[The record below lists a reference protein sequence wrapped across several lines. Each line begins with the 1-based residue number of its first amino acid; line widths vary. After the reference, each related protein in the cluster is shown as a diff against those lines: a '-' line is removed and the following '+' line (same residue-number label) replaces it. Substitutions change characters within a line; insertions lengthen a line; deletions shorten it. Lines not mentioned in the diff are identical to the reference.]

1 MSTADQNDR
10 DDLFDFPEA
19 FWVDS
24 FGFDEKPEF
33 APGDIASTPTNG
45 SSELFGDVLE
55 IDPVPNPPQPEGI
68 SDLEYDLF
76 DFDSASNAPAPQT
89 SGISPFDTVS
99 EGLRADDAPEAPS
112 SIEVGSPVFQSDPE
126 PIADSAAGSAPEQ
139 PAAEQA
145 AALATEPAE
154 QESKEAVAATGSMSL
169 LGDRGPRITLPED
182 MPGASSWERNRSLL
196 ALVGCFLLINTGIFF
211 LAQQASDRFN
221 QTISEAT
228 GLMAQVLL
236 DQQSQDAQAA
246 APANAEPSVEHVIEP
261 DPTQSGPNQSGPN
274 QADPAQSGPGEPN
287 PGELTQQGPKRLDP
301 KALAAVKEP
310 AVDPL
315 EYDNTHQLGVARAK
329 ALLDQGKPE
338 EARMLLNFVLAN
350 RDRVPMPNSLREEI
364 DYLIP
369 FTYFEQGSLI
379 APEEAR

>member
-1 MSTADQNDR
+1 MSTADQNDG

-19 FWVDS
+19 FGVDS
-24 FGFDEKPEF
+24 FGFEEKPEV
-33 APGDIASTPTNG
+33 APGDIGSTPTNG

-68 SDLEYDLF
+68 GDLDYDLF
-76 DFDSASNAPAPQT
+76 DFDSASNAPASQT
-89 SGISPFDTVS
+89 SGTSPFDTLS
-99 EGLRADDAPEAPS
+99 EGLRADDAPDAPS

-126 PIADSAAGSAPEQ
+126 PIADSAADSAARSAPEQ

-154 QESKEAVAATGSMSL
+154 QETKEAVAATGSMSL

-261 DPTQSGPNQSGPN
+261 NTTQP
-274 QADPAQSGPGEPN
+274 DPALPNTTEPN
-287 PGELTQQGPKRLDP
+287 SGNPAQQGPKRLDP
-301 KALAAVKEP
+301 RALAAVEEP
-310 AVDPL
+310 VVDPL